1 MHAANVTVKQKK
13 TKERNKIQT
22 QKKRQP
28 PIRDCFEILF
38 LKFREKK
45 QQQKKI
51 YIFSQSFSQKKYYF
65 EKSKSVCANVR
76 GSVKK

>member
-45 QQQKKI
+45 QQQKKK
-51 YIFSQSFSQKKYYF
+51 YIFSQKKYYF
-65 EKSKSVCANVR
+65 EKSKSVCANANVR

>member
-1 MHAANVTVKQKK
+1 MRRTLRLNKK

-45 QQQKKI
+45 QQQQKKNIYFRKVFRKRKTRERQRLIKKKI
-51 YIFSQSFSQKKYYF
+51 
-65 EKSKSVCANVR
+65 
-76 GSVKK
+76 